1 MGLYKDLKKT
11 VKKVTDP
18 IVKPVVGAVKG
29 AAGGLGKALESI
41 SITSPFNKAV
51 EKVNNFVKEEIP
63 GGWATVAV
71 VAGGA
76 YLASAAGGAG
86 TAAGTAGTAAGGAGT
101 AAGTGA
107 VVTPV
112 AGWGGT
118 VTPITAGGVAGG
130 VAGGTGLLS
139 GATGQG
145 LTAIGAGAPEIAS
158 MGGGTGLLTSAAGG
172 GILGAT
178 GVTPIGAVPILGSPS
193 SFINNPNVLGQFV
206 IGAELAPT
214 LSISNVLRAANLANV
229 LFGQKP
235 QQQQPQQQQPQ
246 QQLIQQG
253 MRGLQTTGIDL
264 LNIPQFAAR
273 RAEIQSLLS
282 PSIGGIP
289 SFDPVSGMLLERNSL
304 LG

>member
-29 AAGGLGKALESI
+29 AATGLGKAFEAA
-41 SITSPFNKAV
+41 TSAFANGFN
-51 EKVNNFVKEEIP
+51 KVNNFVKEEIP

-71 VAGGA
+71 VGGGA
-76 YLASAAGGAG
+76 YLASG
-86 TAAGTAGTAAGGAGT
+86 AGTAGTAAGGAGT

-112 AGWGGT
+112 ASWGGT

-193 SFINNPNVLGQFV
+193 SFINNPNVLGQPV
-206 IGAELAPT
+206 IGAESAPT
-214 LSISNVLRAANLANV
+214 VSISNALRAVNLANS

-235 QQQQPQQQQPQ
+235 QQPQQQP
-246 QQLIQQG
+246 LQQG

>member
-18 IVKPVVGAVKG
+18 IVKPVVGAVKSV
-29 AAGGLGKALESI
+29 ADGGIKALKSLD
-41 SITSPFNKAV
+41 ITTPFNKAV

-86 TAAGTAGTAAGGAGT
+86 TAAGT
-101 AAGTGA
+101 GA

-112 AGWGGT
+112 ASWGGT

-193 SFINNPNVLGQFV
+193 SFINNPNVLGQPV
-206 IGAELAPT
+206 IGAESAPT
-214 LSISNVLRAANLANV
+214 VSISNALRAVNLANS

-235 QQQQPQQQQPQ
+235 QQPQ
-246 QQLIQQG
+246 QQLLQQG

-289 SFDPVSGMLLERNSL
+289 SFDPISGMLLERNSL

>member
-1 MGLYKDLKKT
+1 
-11 VKKVTDP
+11 
-18 IVKPVVGAVKG
+18 
-29 AAGGLGKALESI
+29 
-41 SITSPFNKAV
+41 
-51 EKVNNFVKEEIP
+51 
-63 GGWATVAV
+63 
-71 VAGGA
+71 
-76 YLASAAGGAG
+76 
-86 TAAGTAGTAAGGAGT
+86 
-101 AAGTGA
+101 
-107 VVTPV
+107 
-112 AGWGGT
+112 
-118 VTPITAGGVAGG
+118 
-130 VAGGTGLLS
+130 
-139 GATGQG
+139 
-145 LTAIGAGAPEIAS
+145 

-193 SFINNPNVLGQFV
+193 SFINNPNVLGQPV
-206 IGAELAPT
+206 IGAESAPT
-214 LSISNVLRAANLANV
+214 VSISNALRAVNLANS

-235 QQQQPQQQQPQ
+235 QQPQ
-246 QQLIQQG
+246 QQLLQQG